1 MSETQLFWL
10 YVWLFPGLWFA
21 LTELITSRPFRPLY
35 AVFAGL
41 SGALWP
47 LTLPLSVWV
56 AFNPQK
62 AERIRRRFGAK
73 P

>member
-1 MSETQLFWL
+1 MSETMLFWL
-10 YVWLFPGLWFA
+10 YVWLFPGLWFG
-21 LTELITSRPFRPLY
+21 LTELITARPFRPPNVL
-35 AVFAGL
+35 FAAL

-47 LTLPLSVWV
+47 LAMPLGLWV

-62 AERIRRRFGAK
+62 AERIRRRFGVQ